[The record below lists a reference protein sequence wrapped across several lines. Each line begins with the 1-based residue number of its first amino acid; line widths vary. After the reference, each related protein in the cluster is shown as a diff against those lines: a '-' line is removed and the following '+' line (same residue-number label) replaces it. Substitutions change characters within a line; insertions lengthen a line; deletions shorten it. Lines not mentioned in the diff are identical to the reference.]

1 MIEITTQVRNKRKE
15 KHSLSLIL
23 VIKPSIVVTS
33 PPNVP
38 LDNSKSISGIVTP
51 AVSDWHTQLII
62 VRNNCW
68 TALKEIATTNLAN
81 VLAHCCV
88 NVFNFERENQKMMNK
103 QQHPLKQINKPIKVK
118 IYHLYFS

>member
-15 KHSLSLIL
+15 KHSLSLIF

-38 LDNSKSISGIVTP
+38 LDNSKSISGILTP
-51 AVSDWHTQLII
+51 AVSDWFIQKII

-88 NVFNFERENQKMMNK
+88 NVFNSERENQNMMNK

-118 IYHLYFS
+118 INHLYSS